1 MQYVISFLEGIIT
14 FISPCLLPMLPIYI
28 SYFAGGGERTTRKT
42 LLGALGF
49 VSGFSVIFV
58 AMGALAGTIGSF
70 LREYQTMVNVISGLV
85 VILFGLNFL
94 GIFKWN
100 LFRGGGKTVNSHEM
114 GFFSAML
121 FGMNKKKIIM
131 IFVLV
136 FILILGGAGIL
147 YKQLGQKLAPDLLAT
162 QTPQET
168 KSTET
173 STPTTQ
179 EDESEKIL
187 APDFTVY
194 DLDGNEVHLSD
205 FIGKPVVL
213 NFWAS
218 WCGPCKMEMPDFNEK
233 YLEIGEEV
241 QFLII
246 NMTDDSRET
255 VETASAF
262 IAEQSYSFPVFY
274 DTDQD
279 AASTYGVYSIPTT
292 YFIDADGNVI
302 AQATGV
308 IGAETLQQGIDMIF
322 EDD

>member
-1 MQYVISFLEGIIT
+1 
-14 FISPCLLPMLPIYI
+14 
-28 SYFAGGGERTTRKT
+28 
-42 LLGALGF
+42 
-49 VSGFSVIFV
+49 
-58 AMGALAGTIGSF
+58 
-70 LREYQTMVNVISGLV
+70 
-85 VILFGLNFL
+85 
-94 GIFKWN
+94 
-100 LFRGGGKTVNSHEM
+100 
-114 GFFSAML
+114 
-121 FGMNKKKIIM
+121 MNKKNIIM
-131 IFVLV
+131 ILILV
-136 FILILGGAGIL
+136 FIFVLGGAGIL
-147 YKQLGQKLAPDLLAT
+147 YKQFGRELAPDLLAT
-162 QTPQET
+162 QAPQESQPAEN
-168 KSTET
+168 STDA
-173 STPTTQ
+173 TQ
-179 EDESEKIL
+179 ESNTEKIL

-205 FIGKPVVL
+205 FVGKPVVL

-246 NMTDDSRET
+246 NMTDGSRET

-262 IAEQSYSFPVFY
+262 IAEQGYSFPVFY

>member
-1 MQYVISFLEGIIT
+1 
-14 FISPCLLPMLPIYI
+14 MLPIYI